1 MIFGIMV
8 LALFG
13 EEIPARFMVVIHVH
27 SLKFATQDALLEHIV
42 FMGALVTWIPC
53 APFLYISERTR
64 WPGSYLSSIF
74 SVPLFLKCRRQNK
87 KLLVKKAVGQNCYK
101 NLY

>member
-27 SLKFATQDALLEHIV
+27 SLKFATQDAQLEHIV
-42 FMGALVTWIPC
+42 FMGALITRIRC
-53 APFLYISERTR
+53 APFLHISKRTP
-64 WPGSYLSSIF
+64 WPGTFHSNTF
-74 SVPLFLKCRRQNK
+74 SVPLYF
-87 KLLVKKAVGQNCYK
+87 
-101 NLY
+101 